1 MKFYKC
7 SHCGQIITKLNDKNI
22 PVVCCGQIMQ
32 ELIAGT
38 TEASLEKHIPVYKTE
53 NNIVTVAVGSVI
65 HPMTEE
71 HYIEWVCLET
81 NLGSQIKQLAPNTT
95 PEVTFVIGNNVQI
108 ISVYAYCNLHNL
120 WKA

>member
-65 HPMTEE
+65 HPMTED
-71 HYIEWVCLET
+71 HYIQWVCLET
-81 NLGSQIKQLAPNTT
+81 NLGSQIKQLTPNTT
-95 PEVTFVIGNNVQI
+95 PEVTFVIGNNEQI
-108 ISVYAYCNLHNL
+108 ISVYAYCNLHSL